1 MLGLAFDRE
10 GLKCGVAGSLTFVG
24 FDTGEIGGTFGDLHG
39 WVHYL
44 RHSLQ
49 SRVKGVDRFCGDM
62 LRFNKFAQQIVK
74 GIENRFYFTK
84 KHHSEGEILDHQR
97 RAERVQEIKIKL
109 ESLMTRKIA

>member
-1 MLGLAFDRE
+1 MDSGYIS
-10 GLKCGVAGSLTFVG
+10 CTVA
-24 FDTGEIGGTFGDLHG
+24 H
-39 WVHYL
+39 L
-44 RHSLQ
+44 RAKL
-49 SRVKGVDRFCGDM
+49 
-62 LRFNKFAQQIVK
+62 NQI